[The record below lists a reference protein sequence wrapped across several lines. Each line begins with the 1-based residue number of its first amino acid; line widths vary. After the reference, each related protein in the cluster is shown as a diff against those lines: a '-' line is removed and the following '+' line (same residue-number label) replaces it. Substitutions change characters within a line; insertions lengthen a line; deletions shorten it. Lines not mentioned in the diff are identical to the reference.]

1 MQLTLTSATWSN
13 IYRKPRWHMLLSLC
27 CQWGKNK
34 KHNKIKRMPREKKN
48 TNKSSQSWRTKW
60 QARHHSPFKTINT
73 TSWEEKHHS
82 PAAALSLLG
91 QSQVY
96 WLLSQSMLA
105 DCDVTSL
112 PIHSFRAVE
121 ESGIDRR
128 AVSKTKKGGSERRGG
143 DWLFQV
149 KWELSMNVDLD
160 ARCSE

>member
-1 MQLTLTSATWSN
+1 MTGST
-13 IYRKPRWHMLLSLC
+13 
-27 CQWGKNK
+27 
-34 KHNKIKRMPREKKN
+34 
-48 TNKSSQSWRTKW
+48 
-60 QARHHSPFKTINT
+60 PFTIQDHQYNFMR
-73 TSWEEKHHS
+73 EKHHS

-128 AVSKTKKGGSERRGG
+128 AVSKTKKGGSERRRGG
-143 DWLFQV
+143 GGLAIPSEMRTFNECWFGCKMFRIRLGNWLFGNHFQFGIKNMERREQRWV
-149 KWELSMNVDLD
+149 PGCILVCWYKKQMWNMQTYEEKLT
-160 ARCSE
+160 